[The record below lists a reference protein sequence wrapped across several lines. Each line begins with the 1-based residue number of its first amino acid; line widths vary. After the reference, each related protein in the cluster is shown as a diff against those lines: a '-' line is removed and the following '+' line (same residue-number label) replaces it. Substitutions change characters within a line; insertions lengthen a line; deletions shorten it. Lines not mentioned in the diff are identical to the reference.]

1 MQFAILASMLIVALI
16 LSLSFDV
23 DLEAESIYKVRL
35 WLPREWLISDWP
47 SHRALYS
54 SARTS
59 SSSPLSS
66 MHITMIIAGRR
77 RRPLA
82 NIRRQ
87 RNAASSPVWLLLQP
101 THCRHLHSQHQ
112 QIPMETTK
120 NKDLHPHQHRP
131 CPLPACSLFTSI
143 TINNVSHYHNRN
155 NSIIITSLVQF
166 RRFGCETQAVGDL
179 WEFQQVQCSVVQKK
193 LLNKAVGIHRDYLKI
208 HSSIPASPSEPVTP

>member
-101 THCRHLHSQHQ
+101 THCRHHHSQNQ

-120 NKDLHPHQHRP
+120 KKTFILTNTAPVHCRHVHLHHNQQHLTLSQQEQQHHHHEIGPVQKIWMWNSSSWGPVRV
-131 CPLPACSLFTSI
+131 PAS
-143 TINNVSHYHNRN
+143 
-155 NSIIITSLVQF
+155 
-166 RRFGCETQAVGDL
+166 AM
-179 WEFQQVQCSVVQKK
+179 QCS
-193 LLNKAVGIHRDYLKI
+193 AEET
-208 HSSIPASPSEPVTP
+208 S

>member
-1 MQFAILASMLIVALI
+1 MQFAILASMQYRSPLI
-16 LSLSFDV
+16 LLSSFDV

-101 THCRHLHSQHQ
+101 THCRHLHFQHQ

-131 CPLPACSLFTSI
+131 CPLPACSPPSQSTTSHTI
-143 TINNVSHYHNRN
+143 TTGTTASSSRAWFSSEDLDVKLKQLG
-155 NSIIITSLVQF
+155 T
-166 RRFGCETQAVGDL
+166 CESSSKCNAV
-179 WEFQQVQCSVVQKK
+179 
-193 LLNKAVGIHRDYLKI
+193 
-208 HSSIPASPSEPVTP
+208 

>member
-101 THCRHLHSQHQ
+101 THCRHLHFQHQ

-131 CPLPACSLFTSI
+131 CPLPACSPPSQSTTSHTI
-143 TINNVSHYHNRN
+143 TTGTTASSSRAWFSSEDLDVKLKQLG
-155 NSIIITSLVQF
+155 T
-166 RRFGCETQAVGDL
+166 CESSSKCNAV
-179 WEFQQVQCSVVQKK
+179 
-193 LLNKAVGIHRDYLKI
+193 
-208 HSSIPASPSEPVTP
+208 

>member
-101 THCRHLHSQHQ
+101 THCRHHHSQNQ

-120 NKDLHPHQHRP
+120 KKTFILTNTAPVHCRHVHCSPPSQSTTSHTITTGTTASSSRDWSSSEDLDVKLKQ
-131 CPLPACSLFTSI
+131 LGT
-143 TINNVSHYHNRN
+143 
-155 NSIIITSLVQF
+155 
-166 RRFGCETQAVGDL
+166 CESSSKCNAV
-179 WEFQQVQCSVVQKK
+179 
-193 LLNKAVGIHRDYLKI
+193 
-208 HSSIPASPSEPVTP
+208 